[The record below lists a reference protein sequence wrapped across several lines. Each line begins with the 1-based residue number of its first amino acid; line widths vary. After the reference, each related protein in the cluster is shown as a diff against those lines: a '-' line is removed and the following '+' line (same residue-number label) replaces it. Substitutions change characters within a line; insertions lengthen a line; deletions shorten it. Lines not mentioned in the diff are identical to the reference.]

1 MTSQQ
6 IRLYR
11 AMMNELS
18 IAGPGERIYRRVER
32 TVPHHSKSL

>member
-32 TVPHHSKSL
+32 TASRKSL